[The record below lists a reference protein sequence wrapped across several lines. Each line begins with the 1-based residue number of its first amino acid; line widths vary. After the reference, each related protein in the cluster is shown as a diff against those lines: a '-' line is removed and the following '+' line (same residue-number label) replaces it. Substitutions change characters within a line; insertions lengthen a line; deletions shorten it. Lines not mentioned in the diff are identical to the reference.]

1 MNWSSGIQIIAIII
15 LSLLLKTDYSNRN
28 ALMDEQLHTLRV
40 HKSYRQ
46 VANLEAVYG
55 ENPLLKI
62 NEKSDAIKQAKAELW
77 NTLLYRMLFVLG
89 LSIVTIYH
97 MAGFSSSVETNEGE
111 YSIQYLRYHTKG
123 WLLNFVY
130 LFITAA
136 CLWIIIGHWGATILF
151 YTLSILT
158 LMMALLD
165 IGKTMVMSNPTLRFY
180 KPVTRILSVV
190 LYYHLIGVIAFGYI
204 AIYGMT
210 SGIINEIINYLA
222 TSFG

>member
-15 LSLLLKTDYSNRN
+15 LSVLLQTDYTNRK

-55 ENPLLKI
+55 ENPLSKI
-62 NEKSDAIKQAKAELW
+62 NEKSEAIKQTKVELW
-77 NTLLYRMLFVLG
+77 DTLLYRMLFVLG

-97 MAGFSSSVETNEGE
+97 MARYSSSVETNEGE
-111 YSIQYLRYHTKG
+111 YSIQYLRYHTIG
-123 WLLNFVY
+123 WLLNFIY

-136 CLWIIIGHWGATILF
+136 CLWLIIGHWGATILF
-151 YTLSILT
+151 YVLSILT

-165 IGKTMVMSNPTLRFY
+165 IGKTMVMSNPSLRFY
-180 KPVTRILSVV
+180 KPITRILSVL
-190 LYYHLIGVIAFGYI
+190 LYYHLIGVIVLGYLT
-204 AIYGMT
+204 IYGMA
-210 SGIINEIINYLA
+210 SGLIKQVINYLA
-222 TSFG
+222 TSMN